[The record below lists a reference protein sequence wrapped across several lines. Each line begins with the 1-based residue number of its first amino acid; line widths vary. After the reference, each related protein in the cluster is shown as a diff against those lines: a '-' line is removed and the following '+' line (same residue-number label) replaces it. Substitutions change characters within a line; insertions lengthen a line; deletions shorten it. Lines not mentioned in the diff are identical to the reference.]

1 MNYYTRKNKQK
12 HREKVKTKKKP
23 QKITKFSCYSRSK
36 HLELYMLFE
45 GSIHRGVEQWL
56 ARQAHNLEAV
66 GSNPIP
72 ATIENISLLKK

>member
-1 MNYYTRKNKQK
+1 
-12 HREKVKTKKKP
+12 
-23 QKITKFSCYSRSK
+23 
-36 HLELYMLFE
+36 MLFE

-72 ATIENISLLKK
+72 ATKKIRDAFICIFFYYLL

>member
-1 MNYYTRKNKQK
+1 
-12 HREKVKTKKKP
+12 
-23 QKITKFSCYSRSK
+23 
-36 HLELYMLFE
+36 MLFE

-72 ATIENISLLKK
+72 ATKKIRDAFICIVFYYLLQYKRQEEDFKISSRLVGIET

>member
-1 MNYYTRKNKQK
+1 
-12 HREKVKTKKKP
+12 
-23 QKITKFSCYSRSK
+23 
-36 HLELYMLFE
+36 MLFE

-72 ATIENISLLKK
+72 ATKCKLQYRYKSVLFFILILYN

>member
-1 MNYYTRKNKQK
+1 
-12 HREKVKTKKKP
+12 
-23 QKITKFSCYSRSK
+23 
-36 HLELYMLFE
+36 MLFE

-72 ATIENISLLKK
+72 ATIENMGLLQNLSWND